1 MKVAA
6 AVAALLSVAR
16 LGSAESERVPCHA
29 TWWWYSLTPG
39 ACRERGCVW
48 DPAGWDVTSWCRLPG
63 SAPPLETVHVVM
75 GAHLDVGFADTAPNI
90 LDRWFYTHFPRAA
103 ALGAEL
109 ARNASGPQLQFTAQ
123 SWLVSLY
130 FDCPPGMGFRCPTAA
145 EQRAVERAI
154 RAGYLTWHAFPFN
167 AQLELLNPAM
177 IREAVALTHRLDERF
192 NVTRKRVLSQR
203 DVPGLSRAA
212 LPTLRDAG
220 VAALSVGVNGGSTP
234 PNVPRAFLWRDSATG
249 LEMPS
254 FWLGGGYGGFSL
266 FGLPRVLTRVPGSAH
281 GLIVAWRG
289 DNAGPPGSAQEVH
302 DLFAKLQRRF
312 PGAEVRSST
321 FDAFFAA
328 AAGPGRDRRA
338 DGWPV
343 VTREIGDTWMYGVAS
358 DPVKLRLHRAF
369 QGRYAACVSRGACD
383 GADPRL
389 RNFTRLLLKNS
400 EHTWGLDVKSTL
412 TPRAFL
418 RRGFRNSVFRRLR
431 AASKA
436 YRRLE
441 RSWTTQA
448 RWGLDAAVEALGT
461 HPMGW
466 PMRRELHRVRRGP
479 RAPNVT
485 QWQRLGPAAAALR
498 SWDGCG
504 VRFSVD
510 GATGALARVQGRDN
524 TTLAGAL
531 LEPRYT
537 TYSARDYAKYELQ
550 YNYATPFFVAAD
562 FDDQAKVGIG
572 HAGARHRELA
582 PVADAVFWRPAA
594 GGECG
599 PALWV
604 RSSFPPEPRGAAGAP
619 PRRLWVRYQ
628 ARADGRGV
636 DAEMRVLG
644 KAATRLPE
652 TLSWRVAPAQ
662 APLAWRVHK
671 VDRWVEAADVQRGGA
686 TRMHGVTEQGLEA
699 RPRASAPGAPAWR
712 AQVLTPDAGLA
723 AVGAVTG
730 LPYPTTDASQEREA
744 SLVLLNN
751 LWATNYVMW
760 TTWRALAVRASVVVE
775 AA

>member
-6 AVAALLSVAR
+6 GAAVLLAVAGLAE
-16 LGSAESERVPCHA
+16 AESERVPCHA
-29 TWWWYSLTPG
+29 TWWWYALTPG
-39 ACRERGCVW
+39 ACRDRGCVW
-48 DPAGWDVTSWCRLPG
+48 DPAGWDVRSWCRFPG
-63 SAPPLETVHVVM
+63 SAPPLKTVHVVM
-75 GAHLDVGFADTAPNI
+75 GAHLDVGFADAAPNI
-90 LDRWFYTHFPRAA
+90 LDLWFHKHFPRAA

-123 SWLVSLY
+123 SWLISLY
-130 FDCPPGMGFRCPTAA
+130 FDCPSGLGFRCPTAA
-145 EQRAVERAI
+145 EKRAVERAI
-154 RAGYLTWHAFPFN
+154 RAGYITWHAFPFN

-177 IREAVALTHRLDERF
+177 IREAVALTHRLDKRF

-203 DVPGLSRAA
+203 DVPGITRAA
-212 LPTLRDAG
+212 LPTLREAG

-234 PNVPRAFLWRDSATG
+234 PNVPRAFLWRDRATG

-266 FGLPRVLTRVPGSAH
+266 FGFPRPLTRVPGSAH

-289 DNAGPPGSAQEVH
+289 DNSGPPGSAAEVR
-302 DLFAKLQRRF
+302 DMVARLQRRF
-312 PGAEVRSST
+312 PGAEVRVST

-328 AAGPGRDRRA
+328 AAPAGGQRS
-338 DGWPV
+338 GWPV

-369 QGRYAACVSRGACD
+369 QGEYAACVSRGACLGGD
-383 GADPRL
+383 ARL
-389 RNFTRLLLKNS
+389 RNFTRLLLKNA

-418 RRGFRNSVFRRLR
+418 HRGFRNTAFRRLR
-431 AASKA
+431 AASRA

-441 RSWTTQA
+441 HSWTTQA
-448 RWGLDAAVEALGT
+448 RWGLDAAVEALGS
-461 HPMGW
+461 HPMASR
-466 PMRRELHRVRRGP
+466 MRRELHRVRRGP

-485 QWQRLGPAAAALR
+485 RWQQLGPAAAAVR
-498 SWDGCG
+498 TWEGCG
-504 VRFSVD
+504 VRFRVD
-510 GATGALARVQGRDN
+510 GASGALALVQGRDN
-524 TTLAGAL
+524 ATVTGAI
-531 LEPRYT
+531 LEPRYH

-572 HAGARHRELA
+572 QAGARHREA
-582 PVADAVFWRPAA
+582 SPVADAVFWRPAA
-594 GGECG
+594 GMGCG

-604 RSSFPPEPRGAAGAP
+604 RASFPAASRGAAASP
-619 PRRLWVRYQ
+619 PRRVWVRYQ

-652 TLSWRVAPAQ
+652 TLSWRVAPNR

-671 VDRWVEAADVQRGGA
+671 VDRWVDAADVQRGGA

-699 RPRASAPGAPAWR
+699 RLRDPAPYVPAWR
-712 AQVLTPDAGLA
+712 SQVLTPDAGLA

-730 LPYPTTDASQEREA
+730 LPHPTTDASQQREA
-744 SLVLLNN
+744 SLVILNN

-760 TTWRALAVRASVVVE
+760 TTWRSLAVRASVVVE